1 MMTETFLGAGVETL
15 YEAVHRVRGAAARTA
30 SIHEPQGRGA
40 DHAPLEGRILGA
52 RDRLKALTAELTP
65 SISPRWLADGH
76 EGVHREAL
84 VDARGLAQA
93 MVLFDDPDHAPPVL
107 TAHEFT
113 LTDGAGHEYGPHSDG
128 LREAVAETDR
138 RLGLLLD
145 MLEAKG
151 LIESTLFVFTADHG
165 MAAQHVALGANP
177 ARHPERIGMKTVT
190 GEPMIWLRDLD
201 VAVEPAPD
209 GRTARV
215 IVCDN
220 DADASGEKPPIAGA
234 EVRVLGAGEQLVASL
249 QTNAMGVAGFA
260 TPADVAPRD
269 LVLSVHH
276 PDYNPRHLR
285 LDGTNLAIDLR
296 RALYGEA

>member
-1 MMTETFLGAGVETL
+1 
-15 YEAVHRVRGAAARTA
+15 
-30 SIHEPQGRGA
+30 
-40 DHAPLEGRILGA
+40 
-52 RDRLKALTAELTP
+52 
-65 SISPRWLADGH
+65 
-76 EGVHREAL
+76 
-84 VDARGLAQA
+84 
-93 MVLFDDPDHAPPVL
+93 MVLFDDPTTSAPVL

-113 LTDGAGHEYGPHSDG
+113 LTDGAGHDTARTATDCARPI
-128 LREAVAETDR
+128 AETDR

-145 MLEAKG
+145 MLAG
-151 LIESTLFVFTADHG
+151 QGPASTRRCSSSPADHG

-234 EVRVLGAGEQLVASL
+234 PRSACSAP
-249 QTNAMGVAGFA
+249 TNNSSRRCRPTRWAWPGSP

-296 RALYGEA
+296 RALYGRRELPPIQSALGGRRSVGAC

>member
-1 MMTETFLGAGVETL
+1 
-15 YEAVHRVRGAAARTA
+15 
-30 SIHEPQGRGA
+30 
-40 DHAPLEGRILGA
+40 
-52 RDRLKALTAELTP
+52 
-65 SISPRWLADGH
+65 
-76 EGVHREAL
+76 
-84 VDARGLAQA
+84 
-93 MVLFDDPDHAPPVL
+93 
-107 TAHEFT
+107 
-113 LTDGAGHEYGPHSDG
+113 
-128 LREAVAETDR
+128 
-138 RLGLLLD
+138 

-151 LIESTLFVFTADHG
+151 LIDSTLFVFTADHG

-234 EVRVLGAGEQLVASL
+234 EVRVVGADEELVASL
-249 QTNAMGVAGFA
+249 QTNAMGVAGFS
-260 TPADVAPRD
+260 TPADVAPRN